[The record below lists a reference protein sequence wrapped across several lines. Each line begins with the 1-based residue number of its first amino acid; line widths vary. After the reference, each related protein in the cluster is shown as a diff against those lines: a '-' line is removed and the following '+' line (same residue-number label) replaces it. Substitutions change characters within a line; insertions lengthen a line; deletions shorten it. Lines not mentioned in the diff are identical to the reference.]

1 MTWLDYAALGVMA
14 VSVGWGIWRG
24 LVREV
29 VSVGG
34 WVLAFVA
41 ANVLGVPLGEALP
54 RAIPSPELRML
65 LAFVG
70 VFIVVLALA
79 ALAGLFVSKL
89 VKTAGLEG
97 LDRLLGAL
105 FGIARGALIAVAFA
119 VLAGL
124 TALPRQPAWRDSF
137 VGPPLARTAQML
149 EPWLPRALASRL
161 RYD

>member
-1 MTWLDYAALGVMA
+1 MTWLDYAALGVLA
-14 VSVGWGIWRG
+14 VSVAWGIWRG

-29 VSVGG
+29 ISVGG
-34 WVLAFVA
+34 WVLAFMA

-54 RAIPSPELRML
+54 RAIPSVELRML

-70 VFIVVLALA
+70 VFIVTLALA
-79 ALAGLFVSKL
+79 TLAGVFVSKV

-124 TALPRQPAWRDSF
+124 TALPRQPAWRDS
-137 VGPPLARTAQML
+137 VIGPPLARTAQML
-149 EPWLPRALASRL
+149 KPWLPRPLASRL

>member
-1 MTWLDYAALGVMA
+1 MTWLDFAALGVMA
-14 VSVGWGIWRG
+14 VSVAWGIWRG
-24 LVREV
+24 VVREV
-29 VSVGG
+29 ISVGG
-34 WVLAFVA
+34 WVLAFMA

-54 RAIPSPELRML
+54 RAIPSVELRML

-70 VFIVVLALA
+70 VFIVTLALA
-79 ALAGLFVSKL
+79 TIAGAFVSKV

-124 TALPRQPAWRDSF
+124 TALPRQPAWRDSV

>member
-1 MTWLDYAALGVMA
+1 MSWLDYAALAAVG
-14 VSVGWGIWRG
+14 VSVAWGIWRG

-29 VSVGG
+29 ISVAG
-34 WVLAFVA
+34 WVLAFLA

-54 RAIPSPELRML
+54 HAIPSPELRML

-70 VFIVVLALA
+70 VFIVTLALA
-79 ALAGLFVSKL
+79 TLAGVFVSKL
-89 VKTAGLEG
+89 VKTVGLEG

-105 FGIARGALIAVAFA
+105 FGVARGVLIMVAFGL
-119 VLAGL
+119 LAGL
-124 TALPRQPAWRDSF
+124 TALPRQPAWRESV

-149 EPWLPRALASRL
+149 KPWLPRPFASRL